1 MLHQQGVKLLEAT
14 FHVGVGGGF
23 QLGKHVGMA
32 ASGTLPEDHQVASQY
47 VGPLHRDGDRNAHV
61 GVAGVVFRA
70 ELDGTTGVDVHG
82 VIHDLAR
89 HFGHVVL
96 GDGGDDGGRLTEI
109 QGTCRHATCPFQLV
123 GETTDAGQ
131 RFLHP
136 FKLADGHAKL
146 LAHIGVGAHGAARH
160 VATGGTQGRQR
171 DAATGGEALHQHA
184 PAAAGVIRAADDPVE
199 RNEHILA
206 EGRTVQ
212 ERQSHGVV
220 AIADP
225 HTRVV
230 GRDEGTGDAD
240 LFLVT
245 Q

>member
-1 MLHQQGVKLLEAT
+1 M
-14 FHVGVGGGF
+14 
-23 QLGKHVGMA
+23 
-32 ASGTLPEDHQVASQY
+32 
-47 VGPLHRDGDRNAHV
+47 
-61 GVAGVVFRA
+61 
-70 ELDGTTGVDVHG
+70 DVHG

-96 GDGGDDGGRLTEI
+96 GDGGDDGRRLAQV
-109 QGTCRHATCPFQLV
+109 QGACGHATGPFQLI
-123 GETTDAGQ
+123 GQAADAGQ

-136 FKLADGHAKL
+136 FKLADGHAEL

-171 DAATGGEALHQHA
+171 DAATGGEAFDQHA
-184 PAAAGVIRAADDPVE
+184 PATAGVIRAADDPVE

-206 EGRTVQ
+206 EGRAVQ
-212 ERQSHGVV
+212 ERQPHGVV

-230 GRDEGTGDAD
+230 GRDQGTGDAD